1 MAICALAYLGIR
13 SDKLDDWG
21 AFASQLLGM
30 QKIDGA
36 GKSLAFRMD
45 DQAQRLVV
53 SDEPG
58 ETLAFMGFE
67 VETRSDLNA
76 YAARL
81 DAAGVV
87 VHAEDRALADRRLVQ
102 DLIWF
107 EDPMGNRVELIHA
120 PMVASDPFVP
130 GRPID
135 GFKTGP
141 MGMGHAVLHVQDIE
155 IMMPFYRDHLDFQ
168 VSDYGM
174 TPYGL
179 YFFHINGRHHSFAM
193 VGSGQRGFHHFMVE
207 YDNLDD
213 VGQGLDIAKSRDQLA
228 YSLGRHTNDWMT
240 SFYAHS
246 PSGFFVENG
255 WGGRVIEPETW
266 EPHETFDGP
275 SYWGHERLYLP
286 DEEGGLR
293 QQMREMAMDAG
304 QRGLRAP
311 PVPECPWLFGE
322 LARQTKSPDK

>member
-1 MAICALAYLGIR
+1 MAICALSYLGIR
-13 SDKLDDWG
+13 SDQLDDWSS
-21 AFASQLLGM
+21 FAGQLLGM

-53 SDEPG
+53 SDEAG
-58 ETLAFMGFE
+58 ETLSCMGFE
-67 VETRSDLNA
+67 VETRNDLGI
-76 YAARL
+76 YADRL
-81 DAAGVV
+81 ETAGVA
-87 VHAEDRALADRRLVQ
+87 VHADDRALADRRLVQ

-120 PMVASDPFVP
+120 PMQASDPFVP

-141 MGMGHAVLHVQDIE
+141 LGMGHAVLHVQNIDV
-155 IMMPFYRDHLDFQ
+155 MMPFYRDLLDFR
-168 VSDYGM
+168 VSDFGL

-179 YFFHINGRHHSFAM
+179 YFFHINGRNHSFAM

-207 YDNLDD
+207 YANLDD
-213 VGQGLDIAKSRDQLA
+213 VGQGMDIARDRDQIA

-240 SFYAHS
+240 SFYAQS

-255 WGGRVIEPETW
+255 WGGRVVDPQTW

-275 SYWGHERLYLP
+275 SFWGHERLYLP

-293 QQMREMAMDAG
+293 DRMREMAKDAG
-304 QRGLRAP
+304 RRGLRAP
-311 PVPECPWLFGE
+311 PVVDCPWLYGE
-322 LARQTKSPDK
+322 IQRQSS

>member
-58 ETLAFMGFE
+58 ETLSFLGFE
-67 VETRSDLNA
+67 VENRDDLNA
-76 YAARL
+76 YAIRL
-81 DAAGVV
+81 ETAGVT
-87 VHAEDRALADRRLVQ
+87 VHTDDRALADRRFVQ

-107 EDPMGNRVELIHA
+107 KDPMGNRVELIHA
-120 PMVASDPFVP
+120 PMMATDPFVP

-155 IMMPFYRDHLDFQ
+155 VMMPFYRDLLDFH
-168 VSDYGM
+168 VSDYGV

-213 VGQGLDIAKSRDQLA
+213 VGQGLDIAQSRDQLA
-228 YSLGRHTNDWMT
+228 YSLGRHSNDWMT

-286 DEEGGLR
+286 DEAGGLR
-293 QQMREMAMDAG
+293 QRMRDMAMDAG
-304 QRGLRAP
+304 RRGLRAP
-311 PVPECPWLFGE
+311 PAAECPWLFGE
-322 LARQTKSPDK
+322 LARQAK